1 MARIRVGRSVGTAT
15 VRKLT
20 LSGKLDRRTRYSRDL
35 FSKAELVR
43 KESAQLAKDYFGKS
57 NRVVAGF
64 VVEVGRDGFPVVTN
78 RAKGRNGENI
88 YDVWEDGSG
97 IYGPKKRPITPKSTQ
112 YMVFKTNG
120 NLKYARQ
127 RKRANGTSYGAF
139 EVPEYIKTKSVK
151 GVKGQ
156 KFLTRGALITARRKG
171 WRYTPRT
178 RI

>member
-1 MARIRVGRSVGTAT
+1 MARIRVGRSVGVAAA
-15 VRKLT
+15 RKLT
-20 LSGKLDRRTRYSRDL
+20 VSGKLDRRTKYSRDL
-35 FSKAELVR
+35 YAKAELVR
-43 KESAQLAKDYFGKS
+43 KQSEDLAKDYFGES
-57 NRVVAGF
+57 NRIVSSF
-64 VVEVGRDGFPVVTN
+64 VVVPGRDGFPLVTN
-78 RAKGRNGENI
+78 NAKSDKGKDI
-88 YDVWEDGSG
+88 YDVWERGSG

-112 YMVFKTNG
+112 YMVFKTKG

-127 RKRANGTSYGAF
+127 RKRADGSSYGPL
-139 EVPEYIKTKSVK
+139 EVPEYIRTKSVK